1 MTVQETGQNTKL
13 LTSRILPFMQYSRE
27 YALNIVPFTFHKRH
41 SWACTK
47 MKPLLQYHI
56 NIVSSLKD
64 HIVSVKKKISIKV
77 ILFTTLC
84 KDCND
89 FSFRIPNLEKD

>member
-1 MTVQETGQNTKL
+1 MTVQETGHNTQL
-13 LTSRILPFMQYSRE
+13 LTSRILPFMQYSKE

-47 MKPLLQYHI
+47 MEPLLQYT